1 MDKRFLK
8 INHKHDLIKFL
19 KTQTIHS
26 KAVQKHKLK
35 RTTKPTQ
42 GHSYPILLMA
52 QGAQVM

>member
-26 KAVQKHKLK
+26 KVVQKHKLK
-35 RTTKPTQ
+35 RTTKSTQ
-42 GHSYPILLMA
+42 GHSYPILLMV

>member
-8 INHKHDLIKFL
+8 INHKNDLIKLL

-26 KAVQKHKLK
+26 KVVQKHKLK
-35 RTTKPTQ
+35 RTTKSTQ
-42 GHSYPILLMA
+42 GPSYPILLMV